1 MESIHSFQLKK
12 LVNIQEA
19 FEGLLQCI
27 TLHLKILL
35 FSGSRKKKAKSS
47 HQNATC
53 DPVQTQFAFKNIDY
67 NLYLLFYYS
76 MDGMTPIGHKS

>member
-53 DPVQTQFAFKNIDY
+53 DPVQTVCLQKYRLQSVFII
-67 NLYLLFYYS
+67 LLQYGW
-76 MDGMTPIGHKS
+76 DDPHRT